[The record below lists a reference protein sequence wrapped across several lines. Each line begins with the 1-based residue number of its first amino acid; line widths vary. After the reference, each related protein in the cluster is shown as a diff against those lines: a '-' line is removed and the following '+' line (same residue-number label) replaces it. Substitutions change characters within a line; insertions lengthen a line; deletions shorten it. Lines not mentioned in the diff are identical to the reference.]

1 MTNQERSELI
11 KNSTKELLEKMTFK
25 DFEVSVAEEKNA
37 DGENLIANIETAESN
52 LLIGQYGTTLKAFQH
67 IVRLMVRRQTDDK
80 FKFLLDVNGYL
91 RQKTE
96 SISEITKSAARQAIS
111 EMKPVVLRPMSAY
124 ERRLVHLELDG
135 NENIRTE
142 SIGEGED
149 RRVVIK
155 PVGDLEKLEQK
166 NKED

>member
-1 MTNQERSELI
+1 MTNQEKSELLT
-11 KNSTKELLEKMTFK
+11 NSTKELLEKMTFG
-25 DFEVSVAEEKNA
+25 DFEISVAEENNA
-37 DGENLIANIETAESN
+37 DGENMIVNIETPESN

-67 IVRLMVRRQTDDK
+67 ILRLMVRRQTEDK

-96 SISEITKSAARQAIS
+96 SLSEVAKSAARQAIS

-149 RRVVIK
+149 RKVVIK

-166 NKED
+166 NKEA

>member
-1 MTNQERSELI
+1 MDKQEKSELL
-11 KNSTKELLEKMTFK
+11 KNSTRELLEKMTFQ
-25 DFEVSVAEEKNA
+25 DFEISVAEEKNA
-37 DGENLIANIETAESN
+37 DGENLIANVETAESN

-67 IVRLMVRRQTDDK
+67 IVRLMVRRQTEDK

-96 SISEITKSAARQAIS
+96 SLSKIARDAARQAIS
-111 EMKPVVLRPMSAY
+111 ERKSVVLRPMSAY

-142 SIGEGED
+142 SIGEGEN
-149 RRVVIK
+149 RKVVIK